1 MDNGYFEH
9 KDMNKIIEVVQ
20 NTNIPH
26 LDCEFLFSS
35 TYMQQKKK
43 KKLKVMA
50 VSYNMLTDKQASQ
63 E

>member
-26 LDCEFLFSS
+26 LDCEFLFS
-35 TYMQQKKK
+35 TYDSEKKI
-43 KKLKVMA
+43 KVMA

-63 E
+63 K

>member
-26 LDCEFLFSS
+26 LDCELLFSS
-35 TYMQQKKK
+35 TYDAEK